1 MTKREYDHIHA
12 HLTKESGVLSD
23 MRKSID
29 IKYENIQF
37 DTEYLRSKLTISQ
50 WMIDII
56 RLRIELNK
64 FIVQE

>member
-23 MRKSID
+23 MRKSIEANPMAMVDDMETLLD
-29 IKYENIQF
+29 ISS
-37 DTEYLRSKLTISQ
+37 R
-50 WMIDII
+50 MIDII